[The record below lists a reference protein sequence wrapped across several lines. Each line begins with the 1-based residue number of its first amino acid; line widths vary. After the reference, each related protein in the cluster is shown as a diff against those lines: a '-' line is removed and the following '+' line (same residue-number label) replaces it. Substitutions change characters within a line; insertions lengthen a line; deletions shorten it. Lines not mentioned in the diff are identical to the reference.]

1 MAENKQ
7 NTLAKSISV
16 EGIGLHTGKPV
27 KMEFVP
33 APENTGIVFVRTD
46 IDGEPSI
53 KASFQNVAS
62 TVRGTVLTENNY
74 SVSTV
79 EHVLSALRGC
89 GVDNL
94 YVRLSNEEPPICD
107 GSAKKFVEM
116 IDEAGKVTQEADRVV
131 FCLKE
136 MLQISSDGKRMI
148 YTPSEN
154 FEVTFT
160 LSYDDNIVPAKT
172 IHLQINEE
180 NYKTL
185 IAGARTFG
193 FEHEFEFLKSNNLA
207 LGGSLENAI
216 VINNDGN
223 IRNPEGLRDEN
234 ELIKHK
240 ILDLIGD
247 FALLGGDIK
256 GNIVAER
263 TGHGFNA
270 KFCRLFN
277 DKYNEALKS
286 KESNVMMYIEDIK
299 KCLPHRYPMLLVDR
313 VTSIV
318 PNEYITGYKNIT
330 ANEEFFNGHFPQ
342 KSIMPGVLLI
352 EVMGQLSGIL
362 FLSQPEY
369 KGKTPIFLGI
379 DKVRFR
385 RQVVPGDRLDISARV
400 LKLRGLTGKME
411 AKITIDGE
419 LATSGELLFQLVDAN

>member
-1 MAENKQ
+1 MTNSKQ
-7 NTLAKSISV
+7 FTLADSVSV

-33 APENTGIVFVRTD
+33 APENTGIVFIRTD

-53 KASFQNVAS
+53 KASFQNVTS
-62 TVRGTVLTENNY
+62 TVRGTVLTENGN

-94 YVRLSNEEPPICD
+94 YVKLSNEEPPICD
-107 GSAKKFVEM
+107 GSALKFVEM
-116 IDEAGKVTQEADRVV
+116 IDKAGKVPQDAERVTYK
-131 FCLKE
+131 LKN
-136 MLQISSDGKRMI
+136 MLQISGEGKSMVYSPSDV
-148 YTPSEN
+148 

-160 LSYDDNIVPAKT
+160 LSYNDNIVPPKI
-172 IHLQINEE
+172 IHLEINEDT
-180 NYKTL
+180 YKNL
-185 IAGARTFG
+185 IAPSRTFG
-193 FEHEFEFLKSNNLA
+193 FEHEFEFLKANNLA
-207 LGGSLENAI
+207 RGGSLENAI
-216 VINNDGN
+216 VINNDGS

-247 FALLGGDIK
+247 LALLGGDIK
-256 GNIVAER
+256 GSITAER

-270 KFCRLFN
+270 KFARLFN
-277 DKYNEALKS
+277 EKFNEALKS
-286 KESNVMMYIEDIK
+286 KEQNMLYIEDIK

-318 PNEYITGYKNIT
+318 PGEYISGYKNVT
-330 ANEEFFNGHFPQ
+330 ANEEFFNGHFPG

-352 EVMGQLSGIL
+352 EIMGQLSGIL

-369 KGKTPIFLGI
+369 KGKIPIFLGI

-385 RQVVPGDRLDISARV
+385 KQVVPGDRLDISAKV

-411 AKITIDGE
+411 AKIEIDGE
-419 LATSGELLFQLVDAN
+419 LATSGELLFQLVDAK

>member
-1 MAENKQ
+1 MSENKQ
-7 NTLAKSISV
+7 HTLAKSVSV
-16 EGIGLHTGKPV
+16 EGVGLHTGKPV

-53 KASFQNVAS
+53 RASFQNVTS
-62 TVRGTVLTENNY
+62 TVRGTVLTENNNT
-74 SVSTV
+74 VSTV

-94 YVRLSNEEPPICD
+94 FVRLSSEEPPICD

-116 IDEAGKVTQEADRVV
+116 IDEAGKVPQEANRVV
-131 FCLKE
+131 YKLKDT
-136 MLQISSDGKRMI
+136 LQINSDGKSMF
-148 YTPSEN
+148 YTPSET

-160 LSYDDNIVPAKT
+160 LSYDNNIVPAKT
-172 IHLQINEE
+172 FHIEINEE
-180 NYKTL
+180 TYKTL
-185 IAGARTFG
+185 IAGSRTFG

-207 LGGSLENAI
+207 RGGSLENAI
-216 VINNDGN
+216 VINNDGS

-270 KFCRLFN
+270 KFAHLFYE
-277 DKYNEALKS
+277 KFNESLKS
-286 KESNVMMYIEDIK
+286 KESDIMMYIEDIK

-313 VTSIV
+313 VTSLV
-318 PNEYITGYKNIT
+318 PNEYIAGYKNIT

-385 RQVVPGDRLDISARV
+385 RQVIPGDRLDISAKV

>member
-1 MAENKQ
+1 MSENKQ
-7 NTLAKSISV
+7 HTLAKSVSV
-16 EGIGLHTGKPV
+16 EGVGLHTGKPV

-53 KASFQNVAS
+53 KASFQNVTS
-62 TVRGTVLTENNY
+62 TVRGTVLTENNNT
-74 SVSTV
+74 VSTV

-116 IDEAGKVTQEADRVV
+116 IDEAGKVPQEANRVV
-131 FCLKE
+131 YKLKD
-136 MLQISSDGKRMI
+136 MFQIHADGKSMI

-160 LSYDDNIVPAKT
+160 LSYDNNIVPAKT
-172 IHLQINEE
+172 IHIEINEE
-180 NYKTL
+180 TYKTL
-185 IAGARTFG
+185 IAGSRTFG

-207 LGGSLENAI
+207 RGGSLENAI
-216 VINNDGN
+216 VINNDGS

-270 KFCRLFN
+270 KFARLFN
-277 DKYNEALKS
+277 EKFNESRKS
-286 KESNVMMYIEDIK
+286 KESDVMMYIEDIK
-299 KCLPHRYPMLLVDR
+299 KFLPHRYPMLLVDR
-313 VTSIV
+313 VTSLV
-318 PNEYITGYKNIT
+318 PNEYIAGYKNIT

-385 RQVVPGDRLDISARV
+385 RQVVPGDRLDISAKV
-400 LKLRGLTGKME
+400 LKLRGLTGKIE

-419 LATSGELLFQLVDAN
+419 LATSGELLFQLIDAI